1 MNLTAK
7 EIDELYN
14 DVIGKSSEI
23 YAVKGEANFRVMFA
37 EAIIKL
43 YESKKASEE

>member
-14 DVIGKSSEI
+14 DVIGKSAEI

-43 YESKKASEE
+43 YESKKASKE